1 MVIKMP
7 KAPNQ
12 KLKIL
17 YLMKFLLDNTDEDNP
32 ATMHDIIDMLAG
44 YGIHAE
50 RKSVYDD
57 IEALRVFGLDIIGEK
72 RDTYVYYVGSHDFEL
87 PELKL
92 LVDSVGA
99 ARFISNKKSAALI
112 KKLEGLTNRYRA
124 HELHRQV
131 YIVDRAKTVNEMV
144 YLNIDKIHDAI
155 NQNKKIAFK
164 YYEYR
169 TDKQRHLRQGG
180 EDYVVSPYSLT
191 VSEDN
196 YYLVSHY
203 PKHDKLTHFRVD
215 RMTDLRILEE
225 KALPVKEAAGADFD
239 LGEYSR
245 RIFNMYSGDTVRVT
259 LRCDKSLVNAV
270 IDKFGQTVSVR
281 DCGDCFMV
289 SANVNIS
296 PTFFAWV
303 FMFEGKMKIESP
315 EIAVL
320 KFKETVERFI

>member
-1 MVIKMP
+1 MP

-17 YLMKFLLDNTDEDNP
+17 YLMKFFLENTDEENP
-32 ATMHDIIDMLAG
+32 ATMSDIIEELDS
-44 YGIHAE
+44 YGIKAE

-72 RDTYVYYVGSHDFEL
+72 KASYVYYIGSHDFEL

-99 ARFISNKKSAALI
+99 ARFISEKKSAALI

-124 HELHRQV
+124 RELQRQV
-131 YIVDRAKTVNEMV
+131 YIVDRAKTINEMV

-155 NQNKKIAFK
+155 NGGRKIAFK
-164 YYEYR
+164 YFVYR
-169 TDKQRHLRQGG
+169 TDKQRHLRNNGN
-180 EDYVVSPYSLT
+180 DYIVSPYSLT
-191 VSEDN
+191 VSEEN

-203 PKHDKLTHFRVD
+203 PKYEHLTHFRVD
-215 RMTDLRILEE
+215 RMTDLRILDD
-225 KALPVKEAAGADFD
+225 KALPISEVAGENFN

-245 RIFNMYSGDTVRVT
+245 RIFNMYSGETVLVT
-259 LRCDKSLVNAV
+259 LKCDKSLVNAV
-270 IDKFGQTVSVR
+270 IDKFGQGVSLR
-281 DCGDCFMV
+281 DCGEYFTAV
-289 SANVNIS
+289 ANVNIS

-315 EIAVL
+315 TEVVN
-320 KFKETVERFI
+320 KFKETVEKFK